1 VAVEDVDSA
10 RVTRLPR
17 EIDVASRGAAEVSLL
32 AAVSAP
38 GLVIADMT
46 GTAMCDSAGMRM
58 LVAAHSRAR
67 SSGATLRVAVTPGT
81 SVARVMA
88 ILGVNRILSLYD
100 SVEDAQAACALR
112 AVSGRRES
120 RDGH

>member
-17 EIDVASRGAAEVSLL
+17 EIDVATRGAAEADLL

-46 GTAMCDSAGMRM
+46 GTASCDSAGVRM
-58 LVAAHSRAR
+58 LVAAHNRAR
-67 SSGATLRVAVTPGT
+67 SRW
-81 SVARVMA
+81 
-88 ILGVNRILSLYD
+88 
-100 SVEDAQAACALR
+100 
-112 AVSGRRES
+112 RES
-120 RDGH
+120 RDGPLARSRARAAHGHR